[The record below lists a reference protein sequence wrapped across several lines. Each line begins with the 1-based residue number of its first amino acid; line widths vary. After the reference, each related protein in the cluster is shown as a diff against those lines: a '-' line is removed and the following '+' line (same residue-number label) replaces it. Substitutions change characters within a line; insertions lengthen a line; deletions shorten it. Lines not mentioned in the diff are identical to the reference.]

1 MTIRF
6 DNRVVIVTGAGS
18 GLGRAHALG
27 FARLG
32 ANVVV
37 NDLGP
42 EGGSDAAKSVVET
55 IRGLGGS
62 AVAHGADVSDW
73 QQVQDMVG
81 MATECWGG
89 VDILVANAG
98 ILRDRSFA
106 KMDLADFRKVLDVH
120 LMGSTHC
127 AKAVWDGMKARGYG
141 RIVFTTSASGIYGNF
156 GQANYGAAKAA
167 LVGLMNVLHL
177 EGKRSNIRVN
187 AVAPSAATSMTRG
200 LFPEE
205 AIELL
210 QPEAVTPGVLYLAS
224 ENAPSRTIL
233 CAGGGV
239 FARAVIAETHGIF
252 LPPELLNA
260 DELAAHFDQVID
272 PACQRDVQ
280 DAFDQSADY
289 SRRVMDFVRGE
300 RMPDRVLS

>member
-1 MTIRF
+1 MSIDFRG
-6 DNRVVIVTGAGS
+6 RVVIVTGAGS

-32 ANVVV
+32 AHVLV

-42 EGGSDAAKSVVET
+42 REGSDAGHAVVEA
-55 IRGLGGS
+55 IRAGGGS
-62 AVAHGADVSDW
+62 ALAHGADVSSRE
-73 QQVQDMVG
+73 QVEDMVAF
-81 MATECWGG
+81 ATEAWGR
-89 VDILVANAG
+89 VDVLVANAG

-106 KMDLADFRKVLDVH
+106 KMDMEDFRRVIDVH
-120 LMGSTHC
+120 LMGSVHC
-127 AKAVWDGMKARGYG
+127 AKAVWAGMKARGYG

-156 GQANYGAAKAA
+156 GQANYGAAKAG

-177 EGKRSNIRVN
+177 EGEKYGIRVN
-187 AVAPSAATSMTRG
+187 AVAPSAATGMTRG
-200 LFPEE
+200 LFPQE

-224 ENAPSRTIL
+224 EQAPSRTVL

-239 FARAVIAETHGIF
+239 FARAVIAETEGVFI
-252 LPPELLNA
+252 PPERLSA
-260 DELAAHFDQVID
+260 DAVAAHFAAIAD
-272 PACQRDVQ
+272 PSIQRDVR

-289 SRRVMDFVRGE
+289 SRRVMEFLAE
-300 RMPDRVLS
+300 PQSA

>member
-1 MTIRF
+1 MTVRF
-6 DNRVVIVTGAGS
+6 DKRVAIVTGAGS

-32 ANVVV
+32 AHVVV

-42 EGGSDAAKSVVET
+42 EGGSDAAQSVVDT
-55 IRGLGGS
+55 IREMGGS
-62 AVAHGADVSDW
+62 AMAHGADVSDW
-73 QQVQDMVG
+73 GQVQDMVAT
-81 MATECWGG
+81 ATERWGG

-120 LMGSTHC
+120 LMGSVNC
-127 AKAVWDGMKARGYG
+127 AKAVWDGMRERGYG

-156 GQANYGAAKAA
+156 GQANYGAAKAG

-177 EGKRSNIRVN
+177 EGEKYNIRVN
-187 AVAPSAATSMTRG
+187 AVAPSAATAMTRG

-239 FARAVIAETHGIF
+239 FARAVIAETHGLF
-252 LPPELLNA
+252 LPPDRLNV
-260 DELAAHFDQVID
+260 DEVAAHFDTVID
-272 PACQRDVQ
+272 PARQRDVR
-280 DAFDQSADY
+280 DAFDQSAEY
-289 SRRVMDFVRGE
+289 SRRVMEFVESREMVKSDFG
-300 RMPDRVLS
+300 